1 MASETM
7 DLLDLLDLHG
17 YSPQVESTLR
27 IASEILLY
35 IRKRD
40 KTLSRIIRI
49 FDDINSLYRQVWK

>member
-1 MASETM
+1 M
-7 DLLDLLDLHG
+7 DLLDLHG